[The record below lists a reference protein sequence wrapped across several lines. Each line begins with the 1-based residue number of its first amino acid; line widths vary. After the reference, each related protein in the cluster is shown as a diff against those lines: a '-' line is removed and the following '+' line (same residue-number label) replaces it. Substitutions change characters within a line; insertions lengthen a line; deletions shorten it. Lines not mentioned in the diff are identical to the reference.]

1 MPGEI
6 LVAGGAG
13 LVGRNLIRRLSA
25 AGLPC
30 VASVH
35 SRDVVEDGIETIRC
49 DFTDFGDCLKATT
62 GKDSVVLCAA
72 ISHGA
77 KANQAAPTATL
88 LPNLRILAGLL
99 EASARN
105 KVKTVILLSSSTVYQ
120 PADSPIKE
128 DDLDLN
134 LPPYG
139 GYFGIGW
146 TFRYLEQLGA
156 LYAKTYGMRI
166 VTLRPTNIYGP
177 FDEFQEDKAHVVP
190 SLIRRAL
197 KHESPFEVWGPP
209 DVVRDFIFV
218 DDLVDDLLAL
228 LRDGVET
235 RGLPVNICSG
245 EPMTIRDAA
254 RIILQACRHPVE
266 PVFNSAKPTAIPYR
280 ALDDSRSRQ
289 LFGRRGRTRFYDGVE
304 RTVAW
309 LSKMS

>member
-1 MPGEI
+1 MFGKI
-6 LVAGGAG
+6 LVAGGTG
-13 LVGRNLIRRLSA
+13 LVGRNLIRRLA
-25 AGLPC
+25 TAGLPC

-35 SRDVVEDGIETIRC
+35 SRDLAEDGIETVRC
-49 DFTDFGDCLKATT
+49 DFTDFGDCLKATE
-62 GKDSVVLCAA
+62 GKGSVVLCAA

-88 LPNLRILAGLL
+88 LPNLKILGGLL

-105 KVKTVILLSSSTVYQ
+105 KVKTVILLSSSTIYQ
-120 PADSPIKE
+120 PADFPIKE

-134 LPPYG
+134 LPPYDA
-139 GYFGIGW
+139 YFGIGW
-146 TFRYLEQLGA
+146 TYRYLEQLGA
-156 LYAKTYGMRI
+156 LYSKTYGLKVI
-166 VTLRPTNIYGP
+166 TLRPTNIYGA
-177 FDEFQEDKAHVVP
+177 FDEIREDKAHVVP

-209 DVVRDFIFV
+209 DVVRDFLFV

-228 LRDGVET
+228 LKGEVDTG
-235 RGLPVNICSG
+235 GLPVNICSG

-266 PVFNSAKPTAIPYR
+266 PVFDSAKPSAIPYR
-280 ALDDSRSRQ
+280 ALDDSRYRQ
-289 LFGRRGRTRFYDGVE
+289 LFGRRPRTAFREGVE